1 MNHDEIH
8 LYCKLGKSEKDF
20 MKEAYIKFNMSMRSY
35 YKSIKVARTI
45 ADLEGVTDIG
55 ISHLAE
61 ALGYRLGGFIER

>member
-1 MNHDEIH
+1 
-8 LYCKLGKSEKDF
+8 